1 MKRSLYNMALAICTA
16 AAMYSCS
23 LDEYNPSDTSGE
35 GELKTV
41 EGLKN
46 LGTYCYSPL
55 YDQMFSAS
63 DYLAVA
69 ETGTD
74 LWLTQNNKTT
84 LQQLF
89 YYEGLTTSTNATDK
103 LFSQAYACINT
114 CNAVI
119 NRAADVTEGDK
130 NVLKVVVAEA
140 KCLRAY
146 YYLVLVTNYGNVT
159 LVTTESTDTKIM
171 NPTRSSQEEIY
182 NLIITDLQEAAADL
196 NTTPMDGNY
205 ARVTKKA
212 ALGLLARAY
221 AQGAGEGLSEN
232 GVSYWQRAKEVAE
245 DLIANMASYN
255 AYLYD
260 AVEDVWA
267 QSNNRNNKEALFIAS
282 GPQAGTDAF
291 TYGSY
296 GANKLLFTR
305 P

>member
-1 MKRSLYNMALAICTA
+1 MALAICTA

-205 ARVTKKA
+205 ARLMRREQVK
-212 ALGLLARAY
+212 
-221 AQGAGEGLSEN
+221 
-232 GVSYWQRAKEVAE
+232 V
-245 DLIANMASYN
+245 
-255 AYLYD
+255 
-260 AVEDVWA
+260 
-267 QSNNRNNKEALFIAS
+267 
-282 GPQAGTDAF
+282 
-291 TYGSY
+291 
-296 GANKLLFTR
+296 
-305 P
+305 